1 MAEERVLNYNINKY
15 YFVTPLSELYNTDIN
30 ELEAKVMKC
39 HPKMS
44 KGFFANNIPEYWKP
58 EEYANYLID
67 NPDNEDIKKSDLNP
81 DWDEYYW
88 YAVKLRN
95 GWFLES
101 YNNVNDERYLVIQ
114 YDSFE
119 EDDEDYTLLKER
131 QIFKCINEGRNIS
144 RWIVRILREV
154 LEQRDEA
161 ELFKTFFED
170 DYYFKFHAD
179 KLKKLSS
186 EWKEGRI
193 KGYIE
198 LDYKEWII
206 SKYKGDRIYDL
217 LDALHWFTK
226 NNNCC
231 NRHKNDFPVW
241 NGSIDSSYLDYCERC
256 EIEDEDLEEEL
267 FKDDYLSDYHLTY

>member
-1 MAEERVLNYNINKY
+1 MFSLDRETMMLIALAMCVLGSLYLY
-15 YFVTPLSELYNTDIN
+15 SELKSTRNDVS
-30 ELEAKVMKC
+30 EMKTFSSQMAN
-39 HPKMS
+39 HLNSLSYYDDGMS
-44 KGFFANNIPEYWKP
+44 
-58 EEYANYLID
+58 
-67 NPDNEDIKKSDLNP
+67 
-81 DWDEYYW
+81 
-88 YAVKLRN
+88 
-95 GWFLES
+95 
-101 YNNVNDERYLVIQ
+101 
-114 YDSFE
+114 E

-131 QIFKCINEGRNIS
+131 QIYKCINEGRNIS

-154 LEQRDEA
+154 LEQRDEV

-179 KLKKLSS
+179 KLKKLSA

-193 KGYIE
+193 KGYID
-198 LDYKEWII
+198 LNYNEWII
-206 SKYKGDRIYDL
+206 SKYKDDRIYDL

-256 EIEDEDLEEEL
+256 EIEEEDLEEEL
-267 FKDDYLSDYHLTY
+267 FKDDYLSDYHLKY

>member
-1 MAEERVLNYNINKY
+1 MAEERVLTYNINKY

-44 KGFFANNIPEYWKP
+44 KGFFANNIPESWKP

-131 QIFKCINEGRNIS
+131 QIYKCINEGRNIS

-154 LEQRDEA
+154 LEQRDEV

-170 DYYFKFHAD
+170 DYY
-179 KLKKLSS
+179 
-186 EWKEGRI
+186 
-193 KGYIE
+193 
-198 LDYKEWII
+198 
-206 SKYKGDRIYDL
+206 
-217 LDALHWFTK
+217 
-226 NNNCC
+226 
-231 NRHKNDFPVW
+231 
-241 NGSIDSSYLDYCERC
+241 
-256 EIEDEDLEEEL
+256 
-267 FKDDYLSDYHLTY
+267 